1 MNALNFGMSRITLS
15 TGTKRYMLFAVRR
28 IVIFVIQVFAV
39 ISIIWWLFRLSG
51 INPIALYIQQYMESG
66 MATATGAEL
75 MKMEEY
81 VKGLE
86 AMYGLN
92 QPIWVQYLKF
102 MWQILHG
109 NFGPSIISNP
119 YPVQVYIAWRLPWTI
134 GLLGVAT
141 AISWVVG
148 VFLGVF
154 VGWRRGTKLDAALTY
169 LAVAFSQVPY
179 YIIAIIGI
187 LVFAYMLGVLPAY
200 GGAGA
205 TVKPGFNLP
214 YIISLIRHAILPGT
228 SLAII
233 SALGWLLS
241 TRFLTVGILGEDFML
256 FAEAKGLTTVRMINR
271 YVLKNVMLPQVT
283 GLGIAIAGIFS
294 GALIVEAIFG
304 YPGIG
309 SALSS
314 ALGAQDFQ
322 LAQAIIDIAATAT
335 LAATT
340 VLDLIYPFI
349 DPRVRY

>member
-1 MNALNFGMSRITLS
+1 MNALNFGMSWITLS
-15 TGTKRYMLFAVRR
+15 PGTKRYMLFAVRR

-66 MATATGAEL
+66 MATATGIEL
-75 MKMEEY
+75 MKMKEY

-179 YIIAIIGI
+179 YIIAI
-187 LVFAYMLGVLPAY
+187 
-200 GGAGA
+200 
-205 TVKPGFNLP
+205 
-214 YIISLIRHAILPGT
+214 
-228 SLAII
+228 
-233 SALGWLLS
+233 
-241 TRFLTVGILGEDFML
+241 
-256 FAEAKGLTTVRMINR
+256 
-271 YVLKNVMLPQVT
+271 
-283 GLGIAIAGIFS
+283 
-294 GALIVEAIFG
+294 
-304 YPGIG
+304 
-309 SALSS
+309 
-314 ALGAQDFQ
+314 
-322 LAQAIIDIAATAT
+322 
-335 LAATT
+335 
-340 VLDLIYPFI
+340 
-349 DPRVRY
+349 

>member
-1 MNALNFGMSRITLS
+1 MSRITLS
-15 TGTKRYMLFAVRR
+15 PGTKRYILFAVRR

-66 MATATGAEL
+66 MVTATGIEL
-75 MKMEEY
+75 MKMKEY

-92 QPIWVQYLKF
+92 QPLWVQYLKF

-214 YIISLIRHAILPGT
+214 YIISLIRHAILPGA
-228 SLAII
+228 SLSII

-256 FAEAKGLTTVRMINR
+256 FAEAKGLTAVRMINR
-271 YVLKNVMLPQVT
+271 YVFKNVMLPQVT

-309 SALSS
+309 SALSG
-314 ALGAQDFQ
+314 ALSAQDFQ